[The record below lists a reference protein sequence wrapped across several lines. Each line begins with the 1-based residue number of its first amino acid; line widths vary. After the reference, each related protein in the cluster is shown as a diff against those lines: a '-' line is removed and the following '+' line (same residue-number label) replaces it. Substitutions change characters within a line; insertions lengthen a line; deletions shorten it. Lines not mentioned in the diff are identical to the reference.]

1 MILIIGGA
9 YQGKTEYAKEKYGV
23 NPDRIYDAEIPK
35 ETEGLFIIDHLH
47 EYIKKQMK
55 EGKDPETELL
65 ELKDLPGC
73 ILISNEIGN
82 GIVPMDPFEREYR
95 ERTGRILIKLA
106 KEAKE
111 VIRVSCGIGQKLK

>member
-9 YQGKTEYAKEKYGV
+9 YQGKTEYAKEMYGV
-23 NPDRIYDAEIPK
+23 NPERIYDAEIPK
-35 ETEGLFIIDHLH
+35 KTEGLFIIDHLH

>member
-23 NPDRIYDAEIPK
+23 NTDRIYDAEIPK
-35 ETEGLFIIDHLH
+35 ETEGLFIIDYLH

-95 ERTGRILIKLA
+95 EKTGRILIKLA

>member
-23 NPDRIYDAEIPK
+23 NTDRIYDAEIPK

-111 VIRVSCGIGQKLK
+111 VIRVSCGIGQKIK

>member
-23 NPDRIYDAEIPK
+23 NPNRIYDAEIPE
-35 ETEGLFIIDHLH
+35 ETDGRFIIGHLH

-55 EGKDPETELL
+55 EGKDPEAELL
-65 ELKDLPGC
+65 KLKDLPEC

-106 KEAKE
+106 SEAKE